1 MSVKLVYER
10 PDIHDEFSAVKSI
23 TMELDDERTLDE
35 MQEAF
40 DQFLKAMSYNVPD
53 REEDEPLTFGDTD
66 LTMVADSYYDVNP
79 DLTGH
84 MAQDI
89 VFSGS
94 DNIVSTE
101 AAGGAASD
109 TILDLSDVETI
120 TLNLDETYG
129 ATTSKLKVD

>member
-53 REEDEPLTFGDTD
+53 REEDAPLTFGDSDSIDLYD
-66 LTMVADSYYDVNP
+66 LTGVADSYYDVNP
-79 DLTGH
+79 DLTGT
-84 MAQDI
+84 MAQDSY
-89 VFSGS
+89 VDNPFS
-94 DNIVSTE
+94 DYNITMDGDIDV
-101 AAGGAASD
+101 D
-109 TILDLSDVETI
+109 TGTITLDLSDR
-120 TLNLDETYG
+120 YG